1 MTVYLRSITLKNFR
15 TYLSESISF
24 HKRFNL
30 ITGDNAQGKTNL
42 LEAIYL
48 LCNFKP
54 FKQVGNEE
62 LISFGQDQ
70 ARIKGEIEAAN
81 GLNEIHVALSGEG
94 KNVRL
99 NGKVVYNLSKYSGSF
114 SVVLYLPSDL
124 NIVKGSPSV
133 RRQYIDTLISNL
145 DPQHGKDSRSY
156 YKTLGQRNALLSRGS
171 KINTDTMEVWD
182 DKLAEIGARVTDR
195 RLKAIR
201 KVGDVLKKIYDSTSG
216 VNSSVE
222 IVYSNSYRKTDGLK
236 KSIRDGLQESLEKD
250 KYRGHT
256 SVGPHRDII
265 SFYLNGRDTSSFASQ
280 GESKNLVLALKATE
294 INIYSSMKEEK
305 PILLLDD
312 ITSELDRRRKN
323 FLFNL
328 LLSYSGQIFVTS
340 TSEEEIPYTGER
352 KLFRVENGKAVTVG

>member
-1 MTVYLRSITLKNFR
+1 MYLRSITLKNFR
-15 TYLSESISF
+15 TYNSESITF

-54 FKQVGNEE
+54 FKQVSNEE
-62 LISFGQDQ
+62 LITFGHKQ
-70 ARIKGEIEAAN
+70 ARIKGEIEADN
-81 GLNEIHVALSGEG
+81 GLNEIHVALSEQG
-94 KNVRL
+94 KNVRV
-99 NGKVVYNLSKYSGSF
+99 NGKVVYNMSKYSNRF

-124 NIVKGSPSV
+124 NIVKGSPSA
-133 RRQYIDTLISNL
+133 RRQYIDSLISNL
-145 DPQHGKDSRSY
+145 DLQHSRELRSY

-171 KINTDTMEVWD
+171 KINADTMEVWD
-182 DKLAEIGARVTDR
+182 EKLAETGAKVTER
-195 RLKAIR
+195 RLRAI
-201 KVGDVLKKIYDSTSG
+201 KKIGEVLRKIYDSTSG
-216 VNSSVE
+216 VSSDVE
-222 IVYSNSYRKTDGLK
+222 IVYRKSYRD
-236 KSIRDGLQESLEKD
+236 IDGLQQSIKSALRDNLEKD
-250 KYRGHT
+250 KNRGHT
-256 SVGPHRDII
+256 SVGPHRDVI
-265 SFYLNGRDTSSFASQ
+265 SFYLNGKDTSSFASQ

-305 PILLLDD
+305 PVLLLDD

-328 LLSYSGQIFVTS
+328 LLSYTGQIFVTS

-352 KLFRVENGKAVTVG
+352 KIFRVENGKVTTSA